1 MIYNYDSV
9 GSLSLGSVV
18 VVVVVVSL
26 PNAVEARPEAEEDD
40 RKFLRTAGAP
50 GLSTIPFSMAV

>member
-1 MIYNYDSV
+1 MTSIIS
-9 GSLSLGSVV
+9 GGSVVVVVAV